1 MVKYYSNT
9 YKSGVEV
16 KFFQLITETNTSD
29 YTMANMDKSMGD
41 IMEIIHAARRR
52 VGLFP
57 ININH
62 IKQYIDTVDDSDEVI
77 YKHEKFDMARREA
90 ANEFLVK
97 ELGFKDKEIRIKECK
112 MANNPESSILWI
124 ETEIEQVRKIFKKAA
139 MTANRKISVM
149 QYYPSILWE
158 RKQSLE
164 KRMSVVQQLDRK
176 LRYQIRL
183 GENDIELFTKR
194 EDDKFYVKVD
204 FEKYGVLPDI
214 DYTSRGKRE
223 GRSEMKLV

>member
-1 MVKYYSNT
+1 ME
-9 YKSGVEV
+9 GI
-16 KFFQLITETNTSD
+16 L
-29 YTMANMDKSMGD
+29 
-41 IMEIIHAARRR
+41 EIIHAARKR
-52 VGLFP
+52 VGLYP

-62 IKQYIDTVDDSDEVI
+62 IKQYIDTVEDSDEVI

-97 ELGFKDKEIRIKECK
+97 ELGFKDEEINIVECK

-124 ETEIEQVRKIFKKAA
+124 ETEIEQVKKIFKKAA

-223 GRSEMKLV
+223 GRSVMKLV

>member
-1 MVKYYSNT
+1 
-9 YKSGVEV
+9 
-16 KFFQLITETNTSD
+16 
-29 YTMANMDKSMGD
+29 MANKDKSMED
-41 IMEIIHAARRR
+41 ILEIIHAARRN
-52 VGLFP
+52 VGLYP

-62 IKQYIDTVDDSDEVI
+62 IKQYIDTVEDSEEVI
-77 YKHEKFDMARREA
+77 YKHEKFDMARRQA

-124 ETEIEQVRKIFKKAA
+124 ETEIDQVKNIFMKAA
-139 MTANRKISVM
+139 ITGNRKISVM
-149 QYYPSILWE
+149 LYYPRILWE
-158 RKQSLE
+158 RKKSLE
-164 KRMSVVQQLDRK
+164 KRMAVERVKDRK

-183 GENDIELFTKR
+183 GVNDIELFTKR

-214 DYTSRGKRE
+214 DYTSGGKRG

>member
-1 MVKYYSNT
+1 
-9 YKSGVEV
+9 
-16 KFFQLITETNTSD
+16 
-29 YTMANMDKSMGD
+29 MGD
-41 IMEIIHAARRR
+41 IIEIIHAARRR
-52 VGLFP
+52 VWLYP

-124 ETEIEQVRKIFKKAA
+124 ETEIEQVKKIFMKAA

-149 QYYPSILWE
+149 QYYPRILWE
-158 RKQSLE
+158 RKKSLE
-164 KRMSVVQQLDRK
+164 KEMFVVWQLDRK
-176 LRYQIRL
+176 LRNQIRL
-183 GENDIELFTKR
+183 GVNDIELFTKR

-214 DYTSRGKRE
+214 DYTSGGKRE

>member
-1 MVKYYSNT
+1 M
-9 YKSGVEV
+9 YKNCVEV

-29 YTMANMDKSMGD
+29 YTMANTDKSMGD

-124 ETEIEQVRKIFKKAA
+124 ETEIDQVKNIFMKAA
-139 MTANRKISVM
+139 ITANRKISVM
-149 QYYPSILWE
+149 QYYPRILWE
-158 RKQSLE
+158 RKKSLE
-164 KRMSVVQQLDRK
+164 KRMSVERVKDRK

-183 GENDIELFTKR
+183 GVNDIELLTKGVN
-194 EDDKFYVKVD
+194 DKFYVKVD
-204 FEKYGVLPDI
+204 VETYGRLSDI
-214 DYTSRGKRE
+214 DYTSGDKRE
-223 GRSEMKLV
+223 GRSEKNA